1 MWPRRFL
8 HPGACRQ
15 LRDKICS
22 RRRHTSGQC
31 GYAQIHFADPSPRKV
46 VGVDASCGGHS
57 TSKTLFTLQHWPFR
71 VLTVAK
77 IFDRL
82 QLHVEPTAT
91 TLIRDRRAEV
101 LLGCK

>member
-1 MWPRRFL
+1 MRRTFDEQDNVHPRN
-8 HPGACRQ
+8 
-15 LRDKICS
+15 S
-22 RRRHTSGQC
+22 
-31 GYAQIHFADPSPRKV
+31 Y
-46 VGVDASCGGHS
+46 S
-57 TSKTLFTLQHWPFR
+57 TWPFR

-77 IFDRL
+77 KFDRL